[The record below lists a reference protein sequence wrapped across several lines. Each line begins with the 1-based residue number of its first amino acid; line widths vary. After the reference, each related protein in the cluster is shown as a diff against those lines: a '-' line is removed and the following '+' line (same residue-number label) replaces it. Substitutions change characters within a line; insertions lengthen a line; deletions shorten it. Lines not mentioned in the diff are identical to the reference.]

1 MKVFVSRDEE
11 VREIENT
18 KFNESKKKKKKNRKE
33 KKVACV
39 REIYGVRNT
48 NSKI

>member
-18 KFNESKKKKKKNRKE
+18 KFNESKKKKKKNSKRK
-33 KKVACV
+33 KSCMRA
-39 REIYGVRNT
+39 RNIWRA
-48 NSKI
+48 KYE